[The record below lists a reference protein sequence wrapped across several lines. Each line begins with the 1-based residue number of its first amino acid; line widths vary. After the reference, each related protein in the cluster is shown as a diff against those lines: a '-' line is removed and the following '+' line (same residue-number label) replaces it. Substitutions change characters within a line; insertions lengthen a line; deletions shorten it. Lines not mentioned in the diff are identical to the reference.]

1 MRKGKGVRFAGEEKK
16 KKKLLGGG
24 HPKERKYPRD
34 LTPHP
39 QHNPQPIFVSSLL
52 SLFLGF

>member
-1 MRKGKGVRFAGEEKK
+1 MQGKRKRKRNYW
-16 KKKLLGGG
+16 GGR
-24 HPKERKYPRD
+24 PKERKYPRD